1 MPKASQRC
9 SNRLGSKGT
18 DLHSPEFPRVSD
30 GKQWESTKAEMGDG
44 IHKTH
49 GVKTIAIYSAFFTF
63 MCEKVWLG
71 KLDTA

>member
-1 MPKASQRC
+1 M
-9 SNRLGSKGT
+9 
-18 DLHSPEFPRVSD
+18 
-30 GKQWESTKAEMGDG
+30 KQWERAKAEMGDG

-63 MCEKVWLG
+63 MREKVWLG